1 LREDAAIISV
11 DLEEWFHGHNY
22 LERVPPAQWADQ
34 TPRVEANTERCL
46 ELLARYDVRATFFV
60 LGWTAARH
68 PELVTRI
75 AAAGHEIGCHS
86 FAHPILFRLK
96 DAEFVADLHRARDA
110 LAAAGVPDVA
120 GYRAPSFTL
129 TRPVHHFLEL
139 LRANGFRYSSSL
151 FAVRHP
157 RYGQPAAPRHP
168 FRLAGEGPPFV
179 EVPMTTARLA
189 GINLPFSGGGYLRLS
204 PLPLFRALRKLAGRQ
219 GVPLIVYLHPW
230 ELDDFRPDAGQSFLG
245 RLRSQGGQ
253 ATMPGKLEAIL
264 AEGSFVTMGEYVANR
279 LARQDLPSRSLPLY

>member
-22 LERVPPAQWADQ
+22 LEQVPPEQWAAQ
-34 TPRVEANTERCL
+34 TPRIAANTERCL
-46 ELLARYDVRATFFV
+46 ELLARHRVRATFFV
-60 LGWTAARH
+60 LGWIAERH
-68 PELVTRI
+68 PDLVAQI

-96 DAEFVADLHRARDA
+96 VAEFEADLQRARDA
-110 LAAAGVPDVA
+110 LSAAGVQEVA

-139 LRANGFRYSSSL
+139 LRKHGFRYSSSL
-151 FAVRHP
+151 FAIRHP
-157 RYGQPAAPRHP
+157 RYGQPSAPRRP

-230 ELDDFRPDAGQSFLG
+230 ELDDFRPDAGQTLLT
-245 RLRSQGGQ
+245 RLRSQAGQ
-253 ATMPGKLEAIL
+253 ASMPGKLDAIL
-264 AEGSFVTMGEYVANR
+264 AEGPFITMGEYVASR
-279 LARQDLPSRSLPLY
+279 LARQDLPHRALPLC